1 MGRLTDKYTL
11 ITGGTSGIGLATA
24 QAFIAE
30 GAHVAVTGRNPDTL
44 AEAER
49 ILGDKAWVIPTDAG
63 DIASQKA
70 LAATLAAR
78 WPRLDAVFLN
88 AGDVT
93 HAPLEAWQEE
103 AWDRL
108 MNINLKGPFFLIQ
121 ALLPLLNNPSSVILC
136 GSVSARIGLP
146 TSSVYAASKAA
157 LLSLART
164 LSAELLPR
172 GIRVNGLSPG
182 PVETPAFTKTGLSEE
197 ALNAMMAEIITLVP
211 LGRMGSTTELA
222 KAALYLASDESSYT
236 VGTELLV
243 DGGMGACNS
252 KGADAGDDADIQRRP
267 YAGRGQAHAVNF
279 HHVQPEHACRQRH
292 DVAQYRQEARGE
304 QHQHPVFL

>member
-1 MGRLTDKYTL
+1 MGRLAGKYTL

-24 QAFIAE
+24 QVFIAE
-30 GAHVAVTGRNPDTL
+30 GAQVAVTGRNPETL
-44 AEAER
+44 AEAQR
-49 ILGDKAWVIPTDAG
+49 ILGDKAWVIQTDAG
-63 DIASQKA
+63 DSRAQKA
-70 LAATLAAR
+70 LAETIASR
-78 WPRLDAVFLN
+78 WPRLDAVFIN

-93 HAPLEAWQEE
+93 HGLLEEWQED

-108 MNINLKGPFFLIQ
+108 MRINLKGPFFLIQ
-121 ALLPLLNNPSSVILC
+121 ALLPLLSHPSSVILC

-146 TSSVYAASKAA
+146 ASSVYAASKAG

-197 ALNAMMAEIITLVP
+197 ALKALMADVTRLVP
-211 LGRMGSTTELA
+211 LGRMGTTAELA
-222 KAALYLASDESSYT
+222 KAALYLASDESTYT

-243 DGGMGACNS
+243 DGGMGS
-252 KGADAGDDADIQRRP
+252 
-267 YAGRGQAHAVNF
+267 
-279 HHVQPEHACRQRH
+279 
-292 DVAQYRQEARGE
+292 
-304 QHQHPVFL
+304 L

>member
-1 MGRLTDKYTL
+1 MGRLAGKYTL

-24 QAFIAE
+24 QEFIAE
-30 GAHVAVTGRNPDTL
+30 GAHVAVTGRHPETL
-44 AEAER
+44 AEAQR
-49 ILGDKAWVIPTDAG
+49 ILGDKAWVLPSDAG
-63 DIASQKA
+63 DIAAQKA
-70 LAATLAAR
+70 LTETLASR
-78 WPRLDAVFLN
+78 WPRLDAVFIN

-93 HAPLEAWQEE
+93 HGLLEEWQED

-108 MNINLKGPFFLIQ
+108 MRINLKGPFFLIQ

-146 TSSVYAASKAA
+146 TSSVYAASKAG

-164 LSAELLPR
+164 LSAELLSR

-182 PVETPAFTKTGLSEE
+182 PVETPALNKLGLSDE
-197 ALNAMMAEIITLVP
+197 AQKALQGDIANLVP
-211 LGRMGSTTELA
+211 LGRMGTPKELA

-243 DGGMGACNS
+243 DGGTGN
-252 KGADAGDDADIQRRP
+252 
-267 YAGRGQAHAVNF
+267 
-279 HHVQPEHACRQRH
+279 
-292 DVAQYRQEARGE
+292 
-304 QHQHPVFL
+304 L